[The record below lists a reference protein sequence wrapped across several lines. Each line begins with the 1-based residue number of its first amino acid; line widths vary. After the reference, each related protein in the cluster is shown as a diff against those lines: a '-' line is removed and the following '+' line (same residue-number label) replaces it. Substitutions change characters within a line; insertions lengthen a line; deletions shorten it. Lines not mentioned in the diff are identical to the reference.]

1 VLVRQEG
8 LGMIKNVSQV
18 FIDDKMVSRLCDKH
32 NCNNLTNITKGNV
45 GKIIAVKYT
54 IDDEDYSYIAMVKVI
69 KDIDIDIEI
78 DR

>member
-1 VLVRQEG
+1 
-8 LGMIKNVSQV
+8 M
-18 FIDDKMVSRLCDKH
+18 C